1 MTVTKHR
8 SAGFT
13 LIELVVVIS
22 ILAIL
27 AAFALPRFAELS
39 DQAHRASIQGTSGA
53 FSSAVALSRAQWV
66 ANGAPGAIT
75 NLENFG
81 AENVDMSEDGWPIS
95 VGNDRATVA
104 AMGPGD
110 CADLW
115 AGLMQ
120 SNAPSIGTTADQ
132 NDYTAS
138 LPSSG
143 VCQYDYNLNNGTDNI
158 IYDADT
164 GDVATTIN

>member
-1 MTVTKHR
+1 MTLAKHR

-39 DQAHRASIQGTSGA
+39 EQAHRASIQGTSGA
-53 FSSAVALSRAQWV
+53 FSSAVALTRAQWV
-66 ANGAPGAIT
+66 ANGARGAVQDMD
-75 NLENFG
+75 NFG
-81 AENVDMSEDGWPIS
+81 AENVDMSAAGWPIS
-95 VGNDRATVA
+95 VGNDRATTG
-104 AMGPGD
+104 AMNSDD

-115 AGLMQ
+115 RGLMQ
-120 SNAPSIGTTADQ
+120 SNAPSVTTTAGDG
-132 NDYTAS
+132 DYTAA
-138 LPSSG
+138 LASG
-143 VCQYDYNLNNGTDNI
+143 LCEYVYNLNGGTDQI
-158 IYDADT
+158 AYDPVT